1 MERIEALH
9 QLIKLVAA
17 IFFLYATGGIIKELR
32 NPINMDEYEKKHRL
46 PRRP

>member
-9 QLIKLVAA
+9 HLIKLVVAV
-17 IFFLYATGGIIKELR
+17 FLLFATGGIIKDLR